1 MTDFYRQIHQ
11 KQRSAKIIMQKRRM
25 SCIKIQTGRRGCRG
39 EHAGRPMTLLKIPKT
54 MGKYGI
60 FGQRPAKHVR
70 PGAKP
75 PCSGS
80 SAPEQ
85 GGWNG
90 HGPVRR
96 WAGAGAGGGAAGG
109 GGGGG
114 GGRGPETPFAR
125 GPSCGPRGRPPGAG
139 CLSVSSYFCSS
150 IQTSRLFSDSG
161 SKRWMR
167 LGEKVKRSLVP

>member
-96 WAGAGAGGGAAGG
+96 WAGAGALCKKARSPSAGSDG
-109 GGGGG
+109 D
-114 GGRGPETPFAR
+114 R
-125 GPSCGPRGRPPGAG
+125 AG